1 MLYVA
6 NSEATGVYWISV
18 NLTDIL
24 GKSNRVLIAGRM
36 GSEEEG
42 GDGTESIGVFAHI
55 LQKDAF
61 LVFRSLC
68 KLSMK
73 PLPDGPPDPKYVV
86 LHSHFCFFGD
96 TNDGYKSCNNFYR

>member
-1 MLYVA
+1 
-6 NSEATGVYWISV
+6 
-18 NLTDIL
+18 
-24 GKSNRVLIAGRM
+24 M

-42 GDGTESIGVFAHI
+42 GDGAEAIGVFAHI

-73 PLPDGPPDPKYVV
+73 PLPDGPPDPK
-86 LHSHFCFFGD
+86 
-96 TNDGYKSCNNFYR
+96 

>member
-1 MLYVA
+1 
-6 NSEATGVYWISV
+6 
-18 NLTDIL
+18 
-24 GKSNRVLIAGRM
+24 M

-73 PLPDGPPDPKYVV
+73 PLPDGPPDPKYV
-86 LHSHFCFFGD
+86 FFFVTLTLVVIPTD
-96 TNDGYKSCNNFYR
+96 NFKLCNNFCM

>member
-1 MLYVA
+1 ML
-6 NSEATGVYWISV
+6 GPPH
-18 NLTDIL
+18 
-24 GKSNRVLIAGRM
+24 G

-42 GDGTESIGVFAHI
+42 TDTHEAIGAFAHI

-73 PLPDGPPDPKYVV
+73 PLSDGPPEPK
-86 LHSHFCFFGD
+86 
-96 TNDGYKSCNNFYR
+96 